1 MTPLCI
7 CRSKPFLLPSSF
19 SRRRL
24 FPGHDFKQC
33 FILLMCHLLQPIFYD
48 VVSSLMCH
56 LFLYPLW
63 LDSTGCE
70 VSPCYEDM
78 LKTGFGLSVFYLLVL
93 HFFKCNAIAYA
104 LHLRGVLRSISIGLG
119 VLIGLGLSPLSP
131 KSCVLY
137 ICPMGSSI

>member
-70 VSPCYEDM
+70 VSPCYEDT
-78 LKTGFGLSVFYLLVL
+78 LKTGFGLSVFYFSSVTLLQMQ
-93 HFFKCNAIAYA
+93 CYCI
-104 LHLRGVLRSISIGLG
+104 RMSRSISLVPQVMCTIYMPHGLFNIDK
-119 VLIGLGLSPLSP
+119 LN
-131 KSCVLY
+131 
-137 ICPMGSSI
+137 